1 MTEYRVRGCFYEKT
15 RTGASFI
22 PVWLFYFVSRLH
34 VVYMMTGSFHTSLF
48 EGTLHVDETN
58 VRFNLTHALPV
69 AVYWQTD
76 FTPKRVVVSCLH
88 DMIPL
93 RDFVPEW
100 NSRPSTTTW
109 VNSRRVDARRH
120 DILWWYHVNKCR
132 AMRGN
137 RSGLVPAPNSL
148 RCHVNTPLRWRFLCS
163 DWCAHLARWRFP
175 LLFPQENFSF
185 WSDNKSLIDS
195 GLFGQDGW
203 KLAYFFFL
211 RFYCPRLRLRQINW
225 QYPAMLTSCLV
236 NNVYIACLLGD
247 TRGNWVGGPRYTFL
261 NIDTEFAFR
270 WVQVLWPSLWRRRG
284 HDPNNLSKM
293 RISVYLSRVRELWRP
308 VFLRTPVPAVHWL
321 HL

>member
-1 MTEYRVRGCFYEKT
+1 MDEYRVRGCFYEKT

-48 EGTLHVDETN
+48 ECTLHVDETN
-58 VRFNLTHALPV
+58 ERFNITHALPV

-88 DMIPL
+88 DTVA
-93 RDFVPEW
+93 RF
-100 NSRPSTTTW
+100 RAW
-109 VNSRRVDARRH
+109 VKFSPQYNNLGELTPGYR
-120 DILWWYHVNKCR
+120 VNKCR

-137 RSGLVPAPNSL
+137 RSGLVPAPKSL

-163 DWCAHLARWRFP
+163 DWCAHLARLRFP

-203 KLAYFFFL
+203 KLA
-211 RFYCPRLRLRQINW
+211 
-225 QYPAMLTSCLV
+225 
-236 NNVYIACLLGD
+236 
-247 TRGNWVGGPRYTFL
+247 
-261 NIDTEFAFR
+261 
-270 WVQVLWPSLWRRRG
+270 
-284 HDPNNLSKM
+284 
-293 RISVYLSRVRELWRP
+293 
-308 VFLRTPVPAVHWL
+308 
-321 HL
+321 

>member
-1 MTEYRVRGCFYEKT
+1 MRYPFQS
-15 RTGASFI
+15 TGRPISHRNVWSF
-22 PVWLFYFVSRLH
+22 R
-34 VVYMMTGSFHTSLF
+34 VYMI
-48 EGTLHVDETN
+48 
-58 VRFNLTHALPV
+58 
-69 AVYWQTD
+69 Q
-76 FTPKRVVVSCLH
+76 
-88 DMIPL
+88 L

-109 VNSRRVDARRH
+109 VNSRPVDSRRH

-137 RSGLVPAPNSL
+137 RSGLVPARKSL

-163 DWCAHLARWRFP
+163 DWCAHLARLRFP

-203 KLAYFFFL
+203 KLASFFFFTFL
-211 RFYCPRLRLRQINW
+211 
-225 QYPAMLTSCLV
+225 LTSASSASNKLAISSHADLLLGQYR
-236 NNVYIACLLGD
+236 YIACLLGD

-293 RISVYLSRVRELWRP
+293 RISVHLSRVRELWRP